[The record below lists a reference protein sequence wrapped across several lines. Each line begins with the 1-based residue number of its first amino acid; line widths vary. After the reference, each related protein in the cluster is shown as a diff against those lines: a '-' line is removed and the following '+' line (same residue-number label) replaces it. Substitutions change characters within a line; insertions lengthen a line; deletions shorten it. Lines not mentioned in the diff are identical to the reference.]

1 MSGIVD
7 TYITY
12 RIVTTLVKPWKEQEA
27 YEYGIIN
34 EKGKVLRKYRELKD
48 RKEKESYTVLIRFI
62 FNLKRMMEK
71 IPGGKSKIGSYA
83 VAALVF
89 LREDAQNLKDEELQ
103 KLISERLD
111 YEKAK

>member
-12 RIVTTLVKPWKEQEA
+12 RIVTTLVKKWEEQDA
-27 YEYGIIN
+27 YQYGIIDN
-34 EKGKVLRKYRELKD
+34 KGKVLRKYKELKD
-48 RKEKESYTVLIRFI
+48 RKEKDSYTVLIRFI

-111 YEKAK
+111 YEKTK